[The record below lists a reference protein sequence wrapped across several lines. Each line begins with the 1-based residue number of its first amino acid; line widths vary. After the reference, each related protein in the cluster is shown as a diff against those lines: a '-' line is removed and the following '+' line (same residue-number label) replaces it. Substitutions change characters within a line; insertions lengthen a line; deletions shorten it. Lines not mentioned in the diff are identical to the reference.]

1 MDLKRYKYIK
11 NVKPQYDTGKSSFAP
26 FQPGSTNTSMLQF
39 NTEIGPKSPSINTLS
54 SALNPDNLGTTAVSS
69 LSKAGGPSPVS
80 ALSQVGFGQKL
91 KAGFN
96 AANKAIGQ
104 VMNKIPIM
112 QGINFAQNLGNA
124 FSTKNIVST
133 DELSQNAGSSEG
145 TINGVSYERM
155 NQVDGSEEIEAL
167 KSQNKANTINTT
179 ISGASLGAKVAG
191 PIGGIIGGIGGLI
204 GGIFGGNR
212 RKKKLERRIREARR
226 LNNRITSYNLSS
238 ADTKGLQ
245 QNYYKENEDNSGD
258 IIYANR
264 GKDMNKVWTPTG
276 YRRGTTNSMVGKG
289 ESIVNFNRGTGTLIT
304 KGQRGVDNQP
314 SSVSPNDDNVILG
327 NDIDWSNGIK
337 FSDQAAPYTAALEI
351 LNKHAERTKDYDK
364 KSSLSR
370 KTMDVQQREINKR
383 KQPIL
388 DALGN
393 ISARQQ
399 MQHQIENKQALRG
412 FDDGKDKDVLQ
423 NLWIPQNPLN
433 LSLNSFNS
441 SIESDTAPFMIMPS
455 TTSSRS
461 TVSTTSQPSTT
472 QKSPE
477 RTTTRT
483 DTGSE
488 SPSGFFKWL
497 GKLTNNND
505 DGNDMIPAWQ
515 RIMPSAFG
523 FLQSWN
529 QYNTYD
535 KEPIRYTNTY
545 RSNPYASNALRGLA
559 SLRYDMYPELSAIRN
574 AGRRGA
580 YSVDTAGGL
589 SGGQRVAARIAN
601 NIATQRNLSNVYANA
616 SAQNNKY
623 KSAYYDALMKAGQ
636 ADRTARMAAAQQ
648 DYQNYVAAHGAKYKG
663 RDTAVAN
670 MIDQL
675 NNAYANEFKYRTYM
689 DTADIYRQKLTADQ
703 KAAAANAK
711 NALARNNNPSTTT
724 TTTRSTTTNPY
735 VNPAVMLDF
744 SNPFNLP
751 SFQFTP
757 DYSLTNWLRRGAI

>member
-1 MDLKRYKYIK
+1 MDLKKYKYIK
-11 NVKPQYDTGKSSFAP
+11 NVKPQYDAGKSSFAP

-39 NTEIGPKSPSINTLS
+39 NTEIGPKTPSVNALS
-54 SALNPDNLGTTAVSS
+54 SALNPVSITNI
-69 LSKAGGPSPVS
+69 SKAGGPSPIS

-91 KAGFN
+91 SAGFN
-96 AANKAIGQ
+96 VANNAIGQ
-104 VMNKIPIM
+104 VMNKIPVM

-212 RKKKLERRIREARR
+212 RKKKLERRIREAQR

-327 NDIDWSNGIK
+327 NDVDWSNGIK
-337 FSDQAAPYTAALEI
+337 FADQAAPYTAALEM
-351 LNKHAERTKDYDK
+351 LNKHVERTKDYDK

-370 KTMDVQQREINKR
+370 RTMDVQQREINKR

-412 FDDGKDKDVLQ
+412 FDDGKDNRLTEISVTDRWRPF
-423 NLWIPQNPLN
+423 NWFNPTLGIN
-433 LSLNSFNS
+433 IDRSPINYTPKPLKYTPVTTDYT
-441 SIESDTAPFMIMPS
+441 EVDTPANTP
-455 TTSSRS
+455 
-461 TVSTTSQPSTT
+461 VSTTTTAPSN
-472 QKSPE
+472 QNS
-477 RTTTRT
+477 
-483 DTGSE
+483 S
-488 SPSGFFKWL
+488 
-497 GKLTNNND
+497 NNNSR
-505 DGNDMIPAWQ
+505 DGYDMIPAWQ

-559 SLRYDMYPELSAIRN
+559 SLRYDMYPELNAIRN

-616 SAQNNKY
+616 AAQNNKY
-623 KSAYYDALMKAGQ
+623 KAAYYDALMKAGQ
-636 ADRTARMAAAQQ
+636 ADRAARMAAAQQ

-675 NNAYANEFKYRTYM
+675 NSAYANEFKYRTYM

-703 KAAAANAK
+703 EAAFANAK

-724 TTTRSTTTNPY
+724 TTRSTTTNPY
-735 VNPAVMLDF
+735 VNPAVTLDF

-757 DYSLTNWLRRGAI
+757 DYSLTNWIRRGTI

>member
-1 MDLKRYKYIK
+1 MDLKKYKYIK
-11 NVKPQYDTGKSSFAP
+11 NVKPQYDAGKSSFAP

-39 NTEIGPKSPSINTLS
+39 NTEIGPKTPSLNTLS
-54 SALNPDNLGTTAVSS
+54 SALNPTSITNISNS
-69 LSKAGGPSPVS
+69 GGPSPVS
-80 ALSQVGFGQKL
+80 TLSQVGFGQKL

-96 AANKAIGQ
+96 VANKAIGQ
-104 VMNKIPIM
+104 VMNKIPVM

-145 TINGVSYERM
+145 TVNGVSYERM
-155 NQVDGSEEIEAL
+155 NQVDGSDEMKAL

-179 ISGASLGAKVAG
+179 VSGAALGSKIAG
-191 PIGGIIGGIGGLI
+191 PIGGILGGIGGFI
-204 GGIFGGNR
+204 GGIFGGSH
-212 RKKKLERRIREARR
+212 RKKKLEERIREAQR
-226 LNNRITSYNLSS
+226 LNNRMTSYNLSS

-276 YRRGTTNSMVGKG
+276 YRNGHVNSMVGKG

-327 NDIDWSNGIK
+327 NDIDWSNGMK
-337 FSDQAAPYTAALEI
+337 FADQAAPYTAALEM

-364 KSSLSR
+364 KSSLSKR
-370 KTMDVQQREINKR
+370 TMDVQQREINKR

-412 FDDGKDKDVLQ
+412 FDDGKDNRLTEISVTDRWRPFNWFNPTLGINIDRSPINYTPKPVKYTPVTTDYTDVDTPTNTPVSTITTASTNQ
-423 NLWIPQNPLN
+423 
-433 LSLNSFNS
+433 NS
-441 SIESDTAPFMIMPS
+441 S
-455 TTSSRS
+455 
-461 TVSTTSQPSTT
+461 
-472 QKSPE
+472 
-477 RTTTRT
+477 
-483 DTGSE
+483 
-488 SPSGFFKWL
+488 
-497 GKLTNNND
+497 NNNSRERQD
-505 DGNDMIPAWQ
+505 LIPAWQ

-616 SAQNNKY
+616 AAQNNKY
-623 KSAYYDALMKAGQ
+623 KAAYYDALMKAGQ
-636 ADRTARMAAAQQ
+636 ADRAARMTAAQQ

-703 KAAAANAK
+703 EAALANTK

-724 TTTRSTTTNPY
+724 TTTQSTTTNPY
-735 VNPAVMLDF
+735 VNPAVMLNF
-744 SNPFNLP
+744 NNPFNLP
-751 SFQFTP
+751 NFQFTP
-757 DYSLTNWLRRGAI
+757 DYSLTNWIRRGAI

>member
-1 MDLKRYKYIK
+1 MDLKKYKYIK
-11 NVKPQYDTGKSSFAP
+11 NVKPQYDAGKSSFAP

-39 NTEIGPKSPSINTLS
+39 NTEIGPKAPSLNTLS
-54 SALNPDNLGTTAVSS
+54 SVLNPASITNISNS
-69 LSKAGGPSPVS
+69 GGPSPVS
-80 ALSQVGFGQKL
+80 TLSQVGFGQKL

-96 AANKAIGQ
+96 VANKAIGQ
-104 VMNKIPIM
+104 VMNKIPVM

-145 TINGVSYERM
+145 TVNGVSYERM
-155 NQVDGSEEIEAL
+155 NQVDGSDEIKAL

-179 ISGASLGAKVAG
+179 LSGAALGSKIAG
-191 PIGGIIGGIGGLI
+191 PVGGILGGIGGFI

-212 RKKKLERRIREARR
+212 RKKELEERIREAQR
-226 LNNRITSYNLSS
+226 LNSRITSYNLSG

-276 YRRGTTNSMVGKG
+276 YRNGHVNSMVGKG
-289 ESIVNFNRGTGTLIT
+289 ESIVNFNRGTGTLVT

-314 SSVSPNDDNVILG
+314 SSVSPNDNNVILG

-337 FSDQAAPYTAALEI
+337 FADQAAPYTAALEM

-370 KTMDVQQREINKR
+370 KTIDVQQREINKR

-388 DALGN
+388 DVLGN

-412 FDDGKDKDVLQ
+412 FDDGKDNRLDEISVTDRWRPFNWFDPTLGINIDRSPINYTPKPLKYTPVTTDYTDVDTST
-423 NLWIPQNPLN
+423 NIPVSTITTTPSNQ
-433 LSLNSFNS
+433 NS
-441 SIESDTAPFMIMPS
+441 S
-455 TTSSRS
+455 
-461 TVSTTSQPSTT
+461 
-472 QKSPE
+472 
-477 RTTTRT
+477 
-483 DTGSE
+483 
-488 SPSGFFKWL
+488 
-497 GKLTNNND
+497 NNNS
-505 DGNDMIPAWQ
+505 GNRQDLIPAWQ
-515 RIMPSAFG
+515 RIIPSAFG

-535 KEPIRYTNTY
+535 KEPIRYTNMY

-616 SAQNNKY
+616 AAQNNKY
-623 KSAYYDALMKAGQ
+623 KAAYYDALMKAGQ
-636 ADRTARMAAAQQ
+636 ADRTARMTAAQQ

-703 KAAAANAK
+703 EAALANTK
-711 NALARNNNPSTTT
+711 NALARNNNPNTTT
-724 TTTRSTTTNPY
+724 TTTQSTTTNPY
-735 VNPAVMLDF
+735 VNPAVMVDF

-757 DYSLTNWLRRGAI
+757 DYSLTNWIRRGAI

>member
-1 MDLKRYKYIK
+1 MDLRKYKYIR
-11 NVKPQYDTGKSSFAP
+11 NVKPQYDAGKSSFAP

-39 NTEIGPKSPSINTLS
+39 NTEIGPKAPSLNALS
-54 SALNPDNLGTTAVSS
+54 SALNPASITNI
-69 LSKAGGPSPVS
+69 SKSGGPSPIS
-80 ALSQVGFGQKL
+80 ALSQAGFGQKL

-96 AANKAIGQ
+96 VANNAIGQ
-104 VMNKIPIM
+104 VMNKIPVM

-133 DELSQNAGSSEG
+133 DELSQDAGSSEG
-145 TINGVSYERM
+145 TINGISYERM
-155 NQVDGSEEIEAL
+155 NQVDGSDELEAL
-167 KSQNKANTINTT
+167 KSQNKANTISTAM
-179 ISGASLGAKVAG
+179 SGASLGSKIAG
-191 PIGGIIGGIGGLI
+191 PIGGIIGGIGGFI

-212 RKKKLERRIREARR
+212 RKKELERRIREAQR
-226 LNNRITSYNLSS
+226 LNNRMTSYNLSS

-264 GKDMNKVWTPTG
+264 GKDMNKVWTPAG
-276 YRRGTTNSMVGKG
+276 YRRGATNSMVGKG
-289 ESIVNFNRGTGTLIT
+289 ESIVNFNRGTGTLVT

-327 NDIDWSNGIK
+327 NDIDWSNGMK
-337 FSDQAAPYTAALEI
+337 FADQAAPYTAALEM
-351 LNKHAERTKDYDK
+351 LNKYADRTKDYDK

-370 KTMDVQQREINKR
+370 RTMDVQQREINKR

-412 FDDGKDKDVLQ
+412 FDDGKDNRLTEISVTDRWRPFNWFDPTLGINIDRSPINYTPKPVKYTPVTTDYTDV
-423 NLWIPQNPLN
+423 
-433 LSLNSFNS
+433 
-441 SIESDTAPFMIMPS
+441 DTPTNTP
-455 TTSSRS
+455 
-461 TVSTTSQPSTT
+461 VSTT
-472 QKSPE
+472 
-477 RTTTRT
+477 TTT
-483 DTGSE
+483 
-488 SPSGFFKWL
+488 PSNQNSS
-497 GKLTNNND
+497 NNNS
-505 DGNDMIPAWQ
+505 GNRQDLIPAWQ

-580 YSVDTAGGL
+580 YSVDMAGGL

-601 NIATQRNLSNVYANA
+601 NIATQRNLSDVYANA
-616 SAQNNKY
+616 AAQNNKY
-623 KSAYYDALMKAGQ
+623 KAAYYDALMKAGE
-636 ADRTARMAAAQQ
+636 ADRAARMTAAQQ

-675 NNAYANEFKYRTYM
+675 NNAYANEFKYRTYL

-703 KAAAANAK
+703 QAAAANAK

-724 TTTRSTTTNPY
+724 TTTQSTTINPY

-744 SNPFNLP
+744 SDPFKLP
-751 SFQFTP
+751 RFQFTP
-757 DYSLTNWLRRGAI
+757 DYSLTNWIRRGAI

>member
-1 MDLKRYKYIK
+1 MDLKKYKYIK
-11 NVKPQYDTGKSSFAP
+11 NVKPQYDAGKSSFAP
-26 FQPGSTNTSMLQF
+26 FQPGSTNTSILQF
-39 NTEIGPKSPSINTLS
+39 NTEIGPKAPSLNTLS
-54 SALNPDNLGTTAVSS
+54 SALNPTSITNISNS
-69 LSKAGGPSPVS
+69 GGPSPVS
-80 ALSQVGFGQKL
+80 TLSQVGFGQKL

-96 AANKAIGQ
+96 VANKAIGQ
-104 VMNKIPIM
+104 VMNKIPVM

-145 TINGVSYERM
+145 TVNGVSYERM
-155 NQVDGSEEIEAL
+155 NQVDGSDEMKAL
-167 KSQNKANTINTT
+167 KSQNKANTINTAV
-179 ISGASLGAKVAG
+179 SGAALGSKIAG
-191 PIGGIIGGIGGLI
+191 PIGGILGGIGGFI

-212 RKKKLERRIREARR
+212 RKKELEERIREARR
-226 LNNRITSYNLSS
+226 LNNRITSYNLSG

-276 YRRGTTNSMVGKG
+276 YRNGHVNSMVGKG
-289 ESIVNFNRGTGTLIT
+289 ESIVNFNRGTGTLVT

-314 SSVSPNDDNVILG
+314 SSVSPNDNNVILG
-327 NDIDWSNGIK
+327 NDIDWSNGMK
-337 FSDQAAPYTAALEI
+337 FADQAAPYTAALEM

-364 KSSLSR
+364 KSSLSKR
-370 KTMDVQQREINKR
+370 TMDVQQREINKR

-399 MQHQIENKQALRG
+399 IQHQIENKQALRG
-412 FDDGKDKDVLQ
+412 FDDGKDNRLSEISVTDRWRPFNWFNPTLGINIDRSPINYTPKPVKYTPVTTDYTDVDTST
-423 NLWIPQNPLN
+423 NTPVSTIA
-433 LSLNSFNS
+433 
-441 SIESDTAPFMIMPS
+441 TAPS
-455 TTSSRS
+455 NQNNS
-461 TVSTTSQPSTT
+461 
-472 QKSPE
+472 
-477 RTTTRT
+477 
-483 DTGSE
+483 
-488 SPSGFFKWL
+488 
-497 GKLTNNND
+497 NNNSGD
-505 DGNDMIPAWQ
+505 RQDLIPALQ

-616 SAQNNKY
+616 TAQNNKY
-623 KSAYYDALMKAGQ
+623 KAAYYDALMKAGE
-636 ADRTARMAAAQQ
+636 ADRAARMTAAQQ

-703 KAAAANAK
+703 EAALANTK

-724 TTTRSTTTNPY
+724 TTTQSTTTNPY
-735 VNPAVMLDF
+735 VNPAVMLNF
-744 SNPFNLP
+744 NNPFNLP
-751 SFQFTP
+751 NFQFTP
-757 DYSLTNWLRRGAI
+757 DYSLTNWIRRGAI

>member
-1 MDLKRYKYIK
+1 MDLKKYKYIK
-11 NVKPQYDTGKSSFAP
+11 NVKPQYDAGKSSFAP

-39 NTEIGPKSPSINTLS
+39 NTEIGPKTPSLNTLS
-54 SALNPDNLGTTAVSS
+54 SALNPASITNISNS
-69 LSKAGGPSPVS
+69 GGPSSVS
-80 ALSQVGFGQKL
+80 TLSQVGFGQKL

-96 AANKAIGQ
+96 VANKAIGQ
-104 VMNKIPIM
+104 VMNKIPVM

-145 TINGVSYERM
+145 TVNGVSYERM
-155 NQVDGSEEIEAL
+155 NQVDGSDEMKAL
-167 KSQNKANTINTT
+167 KSQNKANTINTAV
-179 ISGASLGAKVAG
+179 SGAALGSKIAG
-191 PIGGIIGGIGGLI
+191 PIGGILGGIGGFI

-212 RKKKLERRIREARR
+212 RKKELEERIREARR
-226 LNNRITSYNLSS
+226 LNNRITSYNLSG

-276 YRRGTTNSMVGKG
+276 YRNGHVNSMVGKG
-289 ESIVNFNRGTGTLIT
+289 ESIVNFNRGTGTLVT

-314 SSVSPNDDNVILG
+314 SSVSQNDDNVILG
-327 NDIDWSNGIK
+327 NDIDWSNGMK
-337 FSDQAAPYTAALEI
+337 FADQAAPYTAALEM

-370 KTMDVQQREINKR
+370 RTVDIQQREINKR

-399 MQHQIENKQALRG
+399 IQHQIENKQALRG
-412 FDDGKDKDVLQ
+412 FADGKDNRLSEISVTDRWRPFNWFNPTLGINIDRSPINYTPKPVKYTPVTTDYTDVDTSTNTPVPTITTASSNQ
-423 NLWIPQNPLN
+423 N
-433 LSLNSFNS
+433 NS
-441 SIESDTAPFMIMPS
+441 
-455 TTSSRS
+455 
-461 TVSTTSQPSTT
+461 
-472 QKSPE
+472 
-477 RTTTRT
+477 
-483 DTGSE
+483 
-488 SPSGFFKWL
+488 
-497 GKLTNNND
+497 NNNSKD
-505 DGNDMIPAWQ
+505 RQDLIPAWQ

-616 SAQNNKY
+616 AAQNNKY
-623 KSAYYDALMKAGQ
+623 KAAYYDALMKAGE
-636 ADRTARMAAAQQ
+636 ADRAARMTAAQQ

-689 DTADIYRQKLTADQ
+689 DTADIYRQKLTSDQ
-703 KAAAANAK
+703 QAALANTK

-724 TTTRSTTTNPY
+724 TTTQSTTINPY
-735 VNPAVMLDF
+735 VNPAVMLNF

-751 SFQFTP
+751 NFQFTP
-757 DYSLTNWLRRGAI
+757 DYSLTNWIRRGAI

>member
-1 MDLKRYKYIK
+1 MDLKKYKYIK
-11 NVKPQYDTGKSSFAP
+11 NVKPQYDAGKSSFAP

-39 NTEIGPKSPSINTLS
+39 NTEIGPKAPSLNTLS
-54 SALNPDNLGTTAVSS
+54 SALNPASITNISNS
-69 LSKAGGPSPVS
+69 GGPSPVS
-80 ALSQVGFGQKL
+80 TLSQVGFGQKL

-96 AANKAIGQ
+96 VANKAVGQ
-104 VMNKIPIM
+104 VMNKIPVM

-145 TINGVSYERM
+145 TVNGVSYERM
-155 NQVDGSEEIEAL
+155 NQVDGSDEMKAL
-167 KSQNKANTINTT
+167 KSQNKANTINTAV
-179 ISGASLGAKVAG
+179 SGAALGSKIAG
-191 PIGGIIGGIGGLI
+191 PIGGILGGIGGFI

-212 RKKKLERRIREARR
+212 RKKELEERIREARR
-226 LNNRITSYNLSS
+226 LNNRITSYNLSG

-276 YRRGTTNSMVGKG
+276 YRNGHVNSMVGKG
-289 ESIVNFNRGTGTLIT
+289 ESIVNFNRGTGTLVT

-314 SSVSPNDDNVILG
+314 SSVSPNDNNVILG
-327 NDIDWSNGIK
+327 NDIDWSNGMK
-337 FSDQAAPYTAALEI
+337 FADQAAPYTAALEM

-370 KTMDVQQREINKR
+370 RTMDVQQREINKR

-412 FDDGKDKDVLQ
+412 FDDGKDNRLTEISVTDRWRPFNWFNPTLGINIDRSPINYTPKPLKYTPVTTDYTDVDTSTNTPVSTIATAPSNQ
-423 NLWIPQNPLN
+423 
-433 LSLNSFNS
+433 NS
-441 SIESDTAPFMIMPS
+441 S
-455 TTSSRS
+455 
-461 TVSTTSQPSTT
+461 
-472 QKSPE
+472 
-477 RTTTRT
+477 
-483 DTGSE
+483 
-488 SPSGFFKWL
+488 
-497 GKLTNNND
+497 NNNSGD
-505 DGNDMIPAWQ
+505 RQDLIPAWQ

-616 SAQNNKY
+616 TAQNNKY
-623 KSAYYDALMKAGQ
+623 KAAYYDALMKAGE
-636 ADRTARMAAAQQ
+636 ADRAARMTAAQQ

-703 KAAAANAK
+703 EAALANTK

-724 TTTRSTTTNPY
+724 TTTQSTTTNPY
-735 VNPAVMLDF
+735 VNPAVMLNF
-744 SNPFNLP
+744 NNPFNLP
-751 SFQFTP
+751 NFQFTP
-757 DYSLTNWLRRGAI
+757 DYSLTNWIRRGAI

>member
-1 MDLKRYKYIK
+1 MDLKKYKYIK
-11 NVKPQYDTGKSSFAP
+11 NVKPQYDAGKSSFAP

-39 NTEIGPKSPSINTLS
+39 NTEIGPKAPSLNTLS
-54 SALNPDNLGTTAVSS
+54 SALNPASITNISNS
-69 LSKAGGPSPVS
+69 GGPSPVS
-80 ALSQVGFGQKL
+80 TLSQAGFGQKL

-96 AANKAIGQ
+96 TANKAIGQ
-104 VMNKIPIM
+104 VMNKIPVM

-145 TINGVSYERM
+145 TVNGISYERM
-155 NQVDGSEEIEAL
+155 NQVDGSDEIKAL
-167 KSQNKANTINTT
+167 KSQNKANTINTAV
-179 ISGASLGAKVAG
+179 SGAALGSKIAG
-191 PIGGIIGGIGGLI
+191 PIGGILGGLGGFI

-212 RKKKLERRIREARR
+212 RKKELEERIREARR
-226 LNNRITSYNLSS
+226 LNNRITSYNLSG

-276 YRRGTTNSMVGKG
+276 YRNGHVNSMVGKG
-289 ESIVNFNRGTGTLIT
+289 ESIVNFNRGTGALVT
-304 KGQRGVDNQP
+304 KGQRGIDNQP

-327 NDIDWSNGIK
+327 NDIDWSNGMK
-337 FSDQAAPYTAALEI
+337 FADQAAPYTAALEM
-351 LNKHAERTKDYDK
+351 LNKHAERTKDCDK

-370 KTMDVQQREINKR
+370 RTMDVQQREINKR

-412 FDDGKDKDVLQ
+412 FDDGKDNRLAEISVTDRWRPFNWFDPTLAINIDRSPINYTPKPVKYTPVTTDYTDVDTPT
-423 NLWIPQNPLN
+423 NTPVSTIA
-433 LSLNSFNS
+433 
-441 SIESDTAPFMIMPS
+441 TAPS
-455 TTSSRS
+455 N
-461 TVSTTSQPSTT
+461 QN
-472 QKSPE
+472 
-477 RTTTRT
+477 
-483 DTGSE
+483 GS
-488 SPSGFFKWL
+488 
-497 GKLTNNND
+497 NNNSGD
-505 DGNDMIPAWQ
+505 RQDLIPAWQ

-616 SAQNNKY
+616 AAQNNKY
-623 KSAYYDALMKAGQ
+623 KAAYYDALMKAGQ
-636 ADRTARMAAAQQ
+636 ADRAARMTAAQQ

-689 DTADIYRQKLTADQ
+689 DTADIYRQKLTSDQ
-703 KAAAANAK
+703 QAALANTK

-724 TTTRSTTTNPY
+724 TTTQSTTINPY
-735 VNPAVMLDF
+735 VNPAVMLNF

-751 SFQFTP
+751 NFQFTP
-757 DYSLTNWLRRGAI
+757 DYSLTNWIRRGAI

>member
-1 MDLKRYKYIK
+1 MDLRKYKYIR
-11 NVKPQYDTGKSSFAP
+11 NVKPQYDAGKSSFAP

-39 NTEIGPKSPSINTLS
+39 NTEIGPKAPSLNTLS
-54 SALNPDNLGTTAVSS
+54 SALNPASITNISNS
-69 LSKAGGPSPVS
+69 GGPSPIS
-80 ALSQVGFGQKL
+80 ALSQAGFGQKL

-96 AANKAIGQ
+96 VANNAIGQ
-104 VMNKIPIM
+104 VMNKIPVM

-133 DELSQNAGSSEG
+133 DELSQDAGSSEG
-145 TINGVSYERM
+145 TINGISYERM
-155 NQVDGSEEIEAL
+155 NQVDGSDELEAL
-167 KSQNKANTINTT
+167 KSQNKANTIGTAM
-179 ISGASLGAKVAG
+179 SGASLGSKIAG
-191 PIGGIIGGIGGLI
+191 PIGGIIGGIGGFI

-212 RKKKLERRIREARR
+212 RKKELERRIREAQR
-226 LNNRITSYNLSS
+226 LNNRMTSYNLSS

-264 GKDMNKVWTPTG
+264 GKDMNKVWTPAG
-276 YRRGTTNSMVGKG
+276 YRRGAINSMVGKG
-289 ESIVNFNRGTGTLIT
+289 ESIVNFNRGTGTLVT

-327 NDIDWSNGIK
+327 NDIDWSNGMK
-337 FSDQAAPYTAALEI
+337 FADQAAPYTAALEM
-351 LNKHAERTKDYDK
+351 LNKYADRTKDYDK

-370 KTMDVQQREINKR
+370 RTMDVQQREINKR

-412 FDDGKDKDVLQ
+412 FDDGKDNRLTEISVTDRWRPFNWFDPTLGINIDRSPINYTPKPLKYTPITTDYTDVDTPTNTPVSTITTAPSNQ
-423 NLWIPQNPLN
+423 
-433 LSLNSFNS
+433 NS
-441 SIESDTAPFMIMPS
+441 S
-455 TTSSRS
+455 
-461 TVSTTSQPSTT
+461 
-472 QKSPE
+472 
-477 RTTTRT
+477 
-483 DTGSE
+483 
-488 SPSGFFKWL
+488 
-497 GKLTNNND
+497 NNNSGTRQD
-505 DGNDMIPAWQ
+505 LIPAWQ

-559 SLRYDMYPELSAIRN
+559 SLRYDMYPELNAIRN

-580 YSVDTAGGL
+580 YSVDMAGGL

-623 KSAYYDALMKAGQ
+623 KAAYYDALMKAGE
-636 ADRTARMAAAQQ
+636 ADRAARMTAAQQ

-675 NNAYANEFKYRTYM
+675 NNAYANEFKYRTYL

-703 KAAAANAK
+703 QAAAANAK
-711 NALARNNNPSTTT
+711 NALAKNNNPSTTT
-724 TTTRSTTTNPY
+724 TTTQSTTINPY

-751 SFQFTP
+751 KWQFTP
-757 DYSLTNWLRRGAI
+757 DYSLTNWIRRGAI

>member
-1 MDLKRYKYIK
+1 MDLKKYKYIK
-11 NVKPQYDTGKSSFAP
+11 NVKPQYDAGKSSFAP
-26 FQPGSTNTSMLQF
+26 FQPGSTNASMLQF
-39 NTEIGPKSPSINTLS
+39 NTEIGPKAPSVNTLS
-54 SALNPDNLGTTAVSS
+54 SALNPASITNI
-69 LSKAGGPSPVS
+69 SKTGGPSPVS

-96 AANKAIGQ
+96 VANKAIGQ
-104 VMNKIPIM
+104 VMNKIPVM

-145 TINGVSYERM
+145 TINGVGYERM
-155 NQVDGSEEIEAL
+155 NQVDGSKEIEAL
-167 KSQNKANTINTT
+167 KSQNKANIINTT
-179 ISGASLGAKVAG
+179 LSGAALGSKIAG
-191 PIGGIIGGIGGLI
+191 PVGSIIGSIGGLV
-204 GGIFGGNR
+204 GGIFGGNH
-212 RKKKLERRIREARR
+212 RKKELEERIREAQR
-226 LNNRITSYNLSS
+226 LNNRMTTYNLSG

-258 IIYANR
+258 ILYANR

-276 YRRGTTNSMVGKG
+276 YRRGATNSMVGKG

-304 KGQRGVDNQP
+304 KGQHGVDNQP

-327 NDIDWSNGIK
+327 NDVDWSNGIK
-337 FSDQAAPYTAALEI
+337 FADQAAPYTAALEM
-351 LNKHAERTKDYDK
+351 LNKHAERTKNYDK

-370 KTMDVQQREINKR
+370 RTMDVQQREINKR

-412 FDDGKDKDVLQ
+412 FDDGKDNRLAEISVTDRWRPF
-423 NLWIPQNPLN
+423 NWFNPTLGIN
-433 LSLNSFNS
+433 IDRSPITYTPKPLKYTPVTTDYT
-441 SIESDTAPFMIMPS
+441 EVDTPVNTP
-455 TTSSRS
+455 
-461 TVSTTSQPSTT
+461 VS
-472 QKSPE
+472 K
-477 RTTTRT
+477 TTTT
-483 DTGSE
+483 PSNQNGS
-488 SPSGFFKWL
+488 
-497 GKLTNNND
+497 NNNSKD
-505 DGNDMIPAWQ
+505 RQDLIPAWQ
-515 RIMPSAFG
+515 RIIPSAFG

-559 SLRYDMYPELSAIRN
+559 SLRYDMYPELNAIRN
-574 AGRRGA
+574 AGRKGA

-616 SAQNNKY
+616 AAQNNKY
-623 KSAYYDALMKAGQ
+623 KAAYYDALMKAGQ
-636 ADRTARMAAAQQ
+636 ADRAARMAAAQQ

-675 NNAYANEFKYRTYM
+675 NSAYANEFKYRTYM

-703 KAAAANAK
+703 EAAFANAK

-724 TTTRSTTTNPY
+724 TATRSTTTNPY
-735 VNPAVMLDF
+735 VNPAVTLDF

-757 DYSLTNWLRRGAI
+757 DYSLTNWIRRGAI

>member
-1 MDLKRYKYIK
+1 MDLKKYKYIK

-39 NTEIGPKSPSINTLS
+39 NTEIGPKAPSLNTLS
-54 SALNPDNLGTTAVSS
+54 SALNPASITNISNS
-69 LSKAGGPSPVS
+69 GGPSPVS
-80 ALSQVGFGQKL
+80 TLSQVGFGQKL

-96 AANKAIGQ
+96 VANKAVGQ
-104 VMNKIPIM
+104 VMNKIPVM

-145 TINGVSYERM
+145 TINGISYERM
-155 NQVDGSEEIEAL
+155 NQVDGSAEIKAL
-167 KSQNKANTINTT
+167 KSQNKANMINTAV
-179 ISGASLGAKVAG
+179 SGAALGSKIAG
-191 PIGGIIGGIGGLI
+191 PIGGILGGIGGLV

-212 RKKKLERRIREARR
+212 RKKELEERIREAQR

-258 IIYANR
+258 ILYANK

-276 YRRGTTNSMVGKG
+276 YRNGHVNSMVGKG
-289 ESIVNFNRGTGTLIT
+289 ESIVNFNRGTGTLVT

-314 SSVSPNDDNVILG
+314 SSVSPNDNNVILG
-327 NDIDWSNGIK
+327 NDIDWSNGMK
-337 FSDQAAPYTAALEI
+337 FADQAAPYTAALEM

-370 KTMDVQQREINKR
+370 RTMDVQQREINKR

-412 FDDGKDKDVLQ
+412 FDDGKDNRLTEISVTDRWRPFNWFDPTLEINIDRSPINYTPK
-423 NLWIPQNPLN
+423 PLKYTPVPTDDIEVDTPKN
-433 LSLNSFNS
+433 TPVSTIATAPSNQNS
-441 SIESDTAPFMIMPS
+441 S
-455 TTSSRS
+455 
-461 TVSTTSQPSTT
+461 
-472 QKSPE
+472 
-477 RTTTRT
+477 
-483 DTGSE
+483 
-488 SPSGFFKWL
+488 
-497 GKLTNNND
+497 NNNSGGRQD
-505 DGNDMIPAWQ
+505 LIPAWQ

-580 YSVDTAGGL
+580 YSVDTTGGL

-616 SAQNNKY
+616 TAQNNKY
-623 KSAYYDALMKAGQ
+623 KAAYYDALMKAGE
-636 ADRTARMAAAQQ
+636 ADRAARMTAAQQ

-703 KAAAANAK
+703 EAALANTK

-724 TTTRSTTTNPY
+724 TTQSTTTNPY

-757 DYSLTNWLRRGAI
+757 DYSLTNWIRRGAI

>member
-1 MDLKRYKYIK
+1 MDLRKYKYIR
-11 NVKPQYDTGKSSFAP
+11 NVKPQYDAGKSSFAP
-26 FQPGSTNTSMLQF
+26 FQPGSTNTPMLQF
-39 NTEIGPKSPSINTLS
+39 NTEIGPKAPSLNALS
-54 SALNPDNLGTTAVSS
+54 SALNPASITNI
-69 LSKAGGPSPVS
+69 SKSGGPSPIS
-80 ALSQVGFGQKL
+80 ALSQAGFGQKL

-96 AANKAIGQ
+96 VANNAIGQ
-104 VMNKIPIM
+104 VMNKIPVM

-133 DELSQNAGSSEG
+133 DELSQDAGSSEG
-145 TINGVSYERM
+145 TINGISYERM
-155 NQVDGSEEIEAL
+155 NQVDGSDELEAL
-167 KSQNKANTINTT
+167 KSQNKANTISTAM
-179 ISGASLGAKVAG
+179 SGASLGSKIAG
-191 PIGGIIGGIGGLI
+191 PIGGIIGGIGGFI

-212 RKKKLERRIREARR
+212 RKKELERRIREAQR
-226 LNNRITSYNLSS
+226 LNNRMTSYNLSS

-264 GKDMNKVWTPTG
+264 GKDMNKVWTPAG
-276 YRRGTTNSMVGKG
+276 YRRGATNSMVGKG
-289 ESIVNFNRGTGTLIT
+289 ESIVNFNRGTGTLVT

-327 NDIDWSNGIK
+327 NDIDWSNGMK
-337 FSDQAAPYTAALEI
+337 FADQAAPYTAALEM
-351 LNKHAERTKDYDK
+351 LNKYADRTKDYDK

-370 KTMDVQQREINKR
+370 RTMDVQQREINKR

-412 FDDGKDKDVLQ
+412 FDDGKDNRLTEISVTDRWRPFNWFDPTLGINIDRSPINYTPKPVKYTPVTTDYTDV
-423 NLWIPQNPLN
+423 
-433 LSLNSFNS
+433 
-441 SIESDTAPFMIMPS
+441 DTPTNTP
-455 TTSSRS
+455 
-461 TVSTTSQPSTT
+461 VSTT
-472 QKSPE
+472 
-477 RTTTRT
+477 TTT
-483 DTGSE
+483 
-488 SPSGFFKWL
+488 PSNQNSS
-497 GKLTNNND
+497 NNNS
-505 DGNDMIPAWQ
+505 GNRQDLIPAWQ

-580 YSVDTAGGL
+580 YSVDMAGGL

-601 NIATQRNLSNVYANA
+601 NIATQRNLSDVYANA
-616 SAQNNKY
+616 AAQNNKY
-623 KSAYYDALMKAGQ
+623 KAAYYDALMKAGE
-636 ADRTARMAAAQQ
+636 ADRAARMTAAQQ

-675 NNAYANEFKYRTYM
+675 NNAYANEFKYRTYL

-703 KAAAANAK
+703 QAAAANAK

-724 TTTRSTTTNPY
+724 TTTQSTTINPY

-744 SNPFNLP
+744 SDPFKLP
-751 SFQFTP
+751 RFQFTP
-757 DYSLTNWLRRGAI
+757 DYSLTNWIRRGAI

>member
-1 MDLKRYKYIK
+1 MDLKKYKYIK
-11 NVKPQYDTGKSSFAP
+11 NVKPQYDAGKSSFAP
-26 FQPGSTNTSMLQF
+26 FQPGSTNTSILQF
-39 NTEIGPKSPSINTLS
+39 NTEIGPKAPSLNTLS
-54 SALNPDNLGTTAVSS
+54 SALNPTSITNISNS
-69 LSKAGGPSPVS
+69 GGPSPVS
-80 ALSQVGFGQKL
+80 TLSQVGFGQKL

-96 AANKAIGQ
+96 VANKAIGQ
-104 VMNKIPIM
+104 VMNKIPVM

-145 TINGVSYERM
+145 TVNGVSYERM
-155 NQVDGSEEIEAL
+155 NQVDGSDEMKAL
-167 KSQNKANTINTT
+167 KSQNKANTINTAV
-179 ISGASLGAKVAG
+179 SGAALGSKIAG
-191 PIGGIIGGIGGLI
+191 PIGGILGGIGGFI

-212 RKKKLERRIREARR
+212 RKKELEERIREARR
-226 LNNRITSYNLSS
+226 LNNRITSYNLSG

-276 YRRGTTNSMVGKG
+276 YRNGHVNSMVGKG
-289 ESIVNFNRGTGTLIT
+289 ESIVNFNRGTGTLVT

-314 SSVSPNDDNVILG
+314 SSVSPNDNNVILG
-327 NDIDWSNGIK
+327 NDIDWSNGMK
-337 FSDQAAPYTAALEI
+337 FADQAAPYTAALEM

-399 MQHQIENKQALRG
+399 IQHQIENKQALRG
-412 FDDGKDKDVLQ
+412 FDDGKDNRLSEISVTDRWRPFNWFNPTLGINIDRSPINYTPKPVKYTPVTTDYTDVDTST
-423 NLWIPQNPLN
+423 NTPVSTIA
-433 LSLNSFNS
+433 
-441 SIESDTAPFMIMPS
+441 TAPS
-455 TTSSRS
+455 NQNNS
-461 TVSTTSQPSTT
+461 
-472 QKSPE
+472 
-477 RTTTRT
+477 
-483 DTGSE
+483 
-488 SPSGFFKWL
+488 
-497 GKLTNNND
+497 NNNSGD
-505 DGNDMIPAWQ
+505 RQDLIPALQ

-616 SAQNNKY
+616 TAQNNKY
-623 KSAYYDALMKAGQ
+623 KAAYYDALMKAGE
-636 ADRTARMAAAQQ
+636 ADRAARMTAAQQ

-703 KAAAANAK
+703 EAALANTK

-724 TTTRSTTTNPY
+724 TTTQSTTTNPY
-735 VNPAVMLDF
+735 VNPAVMLNF
-744 SNPFNLP
+744 NNPFNLP
-751 SFQFTP
+751 NFQFTP
-757 DYSLTNWLRRGAI
+757 DYSLTNWIRRGAI

>member
-1 MDLKRYKYIK
+1 MDLKKYKYIK
-11 NVKPQYDTGKSSFAP
+11 NVKPQYDAGKSSFAP

-39 NTEIGPKSPSINTLS
+39 NTEIGPKAPSLNTLS
-54 SALNPDNLGTTAVSS
+54 SALNPASITNISNS
-69 LSKAGGPSPVS
+69 GGPSPVS
-80 ALSQVGFGQKL
+80 TLSQVGFGQKL

-96 AANKAIGQ
+96 VANKAIGQ
-104 VMNKIPIM
+104 VMNKIPVM
-112 QGINFAQNLGNA
+112 QGINFDQNLGNA

-145 TINGVSYERM
+145 TVNGVSYERM
-155 NQVDGSEEIEAL
+155 NQVDGSDEMKAL
-167 KSQNKANTINTT
+167 KSQNKANTINTAV
-179 ISGASLGAKVAG
+179 SGAALGSKIAG
-191 PIGGIIGGIGGLI
+191 PIGGILGGIGGFI

-212 RKKKLERRIREARR
+212 RKKELEERIREARR
-226 LNNRITSYNLSS
+226 LNNRITSYNLSG

-276 YRRGTTNSMVGKG
+276 YRNGHVNSMVGKG
-289 ESIVNFNRGTGTLIT
+289 ESIVNFNRGTGTLVT

-314 SSVSPNDDNVILG
+314 SSVSPNDNNVILG
-327 NDIDWSNGIK
+327 NDIDWSNGMK
-337 FSDQAAPYTAALEI
+337 FADQAAPYTAALEM

-412 FDDGKDKDVLQ
+412 FDDGKDNRLTEISVTDRWRPFNWFNPTLGINIDRSPINYTPKPLKYTPVTTDYTDVDTPT
-423 NLWIPQNPLN
+423 NIP
-433 LSLNSFNS
+433 
-441 SIESDTAPFMIMPS
+441 
-455 TTSSRS
+455 
-461 TVSTTSQPSTT
+461 VSTTTTAPSN
-472 QKSPE
+472 QNNS
-477 RTTTRT
+477 
-483 DTGSE
+483 
-488 SPSGFFKWL
+488 
-497 GKLTNNND
+497 NNNSKD
-505 DGNDMIPAWQ
+505 RQDLIPAWQ

-616 SAQNNKY
+616 AAQNNKY
-623 KSAYYDALMKAGQ
+623 KAAYYDALMKAGQ
-636 ADRTARMAAAQQ
+636 ADRTARMTTAQQ

-675 NNAYANEFKYRTYM
+675 NNAYANEFKYRTYL

-703 KAAAANAK
+703 QAAAANAK

-724 TTTRSTTTNPY
+724 TTTQSTTTNPY

-744 SNPFNLP
+744 SNPFSLP

-757 DYSLTNWLRRGAI
+757 DYSLTNWIRRGAI

>member
-104 VMNKIPIM
+104 VMNKVPVM
-112 QGINFAQNLGNA
+112 GAINFGKSLGNA
-124 FSTKNIVST
+124 FSTKNIISS
-133 DELSQNAGSSEG
+133 DELSEQAGTSEG
-145 TINGVSYERM
+145 SVNGISYEKA
-155 NQVDGSEEIEAL
+155 NAVDGSDEMKAL
-167 KSQNKANTINTT
+167 KSQNKSNTIGAAT
-179 ISGASLGAKVAG
+179 SGASLGMSIGG
-191 PIGGIIGGIGGLI
+191 PIGGFLGGVAGLVGGL
-204 GGIFGGNR
+204 FGGNKR
-212 RKKKLERRIREARR
+212 ERELRRRIREAKRANER
-226 LNNRITSYNLSS
+226 STSYNRSS
-238 ADTKGLQ
+238 AQSQGVERD
-245 QNYYKENEDNSGD
+245 YYAENEDNTGD

-276 YRRGTTNSMVGKG
+276 YRRGTINSMVGKG

-337 FSDQAAPYTAALEI
+337 FSDQAAPYTAALEM

-364 KSSLSR
+364 KSSLSKR
-370 KTMDVQQREINKR
+370 TMDVQQREINKR

-455 TTSSRS
+455 TASSRS

-472 QKSPE
+472 YKSPE
-477 RTTTRT
+477 RTTTGT
-483 DTGSE
+483 DTDSE

-497 GKLTNNND
+497 GKLANNND

-515 RIMPSAFG
+515 RMIPSAFG
-523 FLQSWN
+523 MLQSWN
-529 QYNTYD
+529 QFNTYD
-535 KEPIRYTNTY
+535 KQPIRYTNTY
-545 RSNPYASNALRGLA
+545 RSNPYARQALRGMA
-559 SLRYDMYPELSAIRN
+559 SLRYNMYPELQAIRD
-574 AGRRGA
+574 AERRGA
-580 YSVDTAGGL
+580 YALSNQGGLTAG
-589 SGGQRVAARIAN
+589 QRAAARVAN
-601 NIATQRNLSNVYANA
+601 TIATQRNLSNIYANA

-648 DYQNYVAAHGAKYKG
+648 DYQNYVDAHGAKYKG

-703 KAAAANAK
+703 EAAFANAK

-724 TTTRSTTTNPY
+724 TTRSTTTNPY
-735 VNPAVMLDF
+735 VNPTVTLDF

>member
-1 MDLKRYKYIK
+1 MDLRKYKYIR
-11 NVKPQYDTGKSSFAP
+11 NVKPQYDAGKSSFAP

-39 NTEIGPKSPSINTLS
+39 NTEIGPKAPSLNTLS
-54 SALNPDNLGTTAVSS
+54 SALNPASITNI
-69 LSKAGGPSPVS
+69 SKSGGPSPIS
-80 ALSQVGFGQKL
+80 ALSQAGFGQKL

-96 AANKAIGQ
+96 VANNAIGQ
-104 VMNKIPIM
+104 VMNKIPVM

-145 TINGVSYERM
+145 TINGISYERM
-155 NQVDGSEEIEAL
+155 NRVDGSDELEAL
-167 KSQNKANTINTT
+167 KSQNKANVISTT
-179 ISGASLGAKVAG
+179 MSGASLGSKIAG
-191 PIGGIIGGIGGLI
+191 PVGGIIGGIGGFI

-212 RKKKLERRIREARR
+212 RKKELERRIREAQR
-226 LNNRITSYNLSS
+226 LNNRMTSYNLSS

-276 YRRGTTNSMVGKG
+276 YRRGATNSMVGKG
-289 ESIVNFNRGTGTLIT
+289 ESIVNFNRGTGTLVT

-327 NDIDWSNGIK
+327 NDIDWSNGMK
-337 FSDQAAPYTAALEI
+337 FADQAAPYTAALEM
-351 LNKHAERTKDYDK
+351 LNKYADRTKDYDK

-370 KTMDVQQREINKR
+370 RTMDVQQREINKR

-412 FDDGKDKDVLQ
+412 FDDGKDNRLTEISVTDRWRPFNWFDPTLGINIDRSPINYTPKPLKYTPVTTDYTDVDTSTNTPVSTIATAPSNQ
-423 NLWIPQNPLN
+423 
-433 LSLNSFNS
+433 NS
-441 SIESDTAPFMIMPS
+441 S
-455 TTSSRS
+455 
-461 TVSTTSQPSTT
+461 
-472 QKSPE
+472 
-477 RTTTRT
+477 
-483 DTGSE
+483 
-488 SPSGFFKWL
+488 
-497 GKLTNNND
+497 NNNSRNRQD
-505 DGNDMIPAWQ
+505 LIPAWQ
-515 RIMPSAFG
+515 RIVPSAFG

-535 KEPIRYTNTY
+535 KEPIRYTNMY

-580 YSVDTAGGL
+580 YSVDMAGGL
-589 SGGQRVAARIAN
+589 SGGQRAAARIAN

-616 SAQNNKY
+616 AAQNNKY
-623 KSAYYDALMKAGQ
+623 KAAYYDALMKAGE
-636 ADRTARMAAAQQ
+636 ADRSARMTAAQQ

-675 NNAYANEFKYRTYM
+675 NNAYANEFKYQTYR
-689 DTADIYRQKLTADQ
+689 DTASIYRQELDDKR
-703 KAAAANAK
+703 K
-711 NALARNNNPSTTT
+711 ALAAGYNSSKATNNNPTTT
-724 TTTRSTTTNPY
+724 TVNYSSLLPSVTQQPTQTIITPFGSIPIWNNP
-735 VNPAVMLDF
+735 LDF
-744 SNPFNLP
+744 SFKNLMKYA
-751 SFQFTP
+751 S
-757 DYSLTNWLRRGAI
+757 

>member
-11 NVKPQYDTGKSSFAP
+11 NVKPQYDAGKSSFAP

-39 NTEIGPKSPSINTLS
+39 NTEIGPKAPSLNALS
-54 SALNPDNLGTTAVSS
+54 SALNPASITNI
-69 LSKAGGPSPVS
+69 SKSGGPSPVS
-80 ALSQVGFGQKL
+80 ALSQAGFGQKL
-91 KAGFN
+91 SAGFN
-96 AANKAIGQ
+96 VANKAIGQ
-104 VMNKIPIM
+104 VMNKIPVM

-155 NQVDGSEEIEAL
+155 NQVDGSDELEAL
-167 KSQNKANTINTT
+167 KSQNKANTISTAV
-179 ISGASLGAKVAG
+179 SGATLGSKIAG
-191 PIGGIIGGIGGLI
+191 PIGGIIGGIGGLV

-212 RKKKLERRIREARR
+212 RKKELERRIREAQR
-226 LNNRITSYNLSS
+226 LNNRMTSYNLSS

-264 GKDMNKVWTPTG
+264 GKDMNKVWTPAG
-276 YRRGTTNSMVGKG
+276 YRRGATNSMVGKG
-289 ESIVNFNRGTGTLIT
+289 ESIVNFNRGTGTLVT

-327 NDIDWSNGIK
+327 NDIDWTNGMK
-337 FSDQAAPYTAALEI
+337 FADQAAPYTAALEM

-370 KTMDVQQREINKR
+370 RTMDVQQREINKR

-412 FDDGKDKDVLQ
+412 FDDGKDNRLTEISVTDRWRPFNWFDPTLGMNIDRSPINYTPKPLKFTPIPTDYTDVDTPT
-423 NLWIPQNPLN
+423 NTPVSTIT
-433 LSLNSFNS
+433 
-441 SIESDTAPFMIMPS
+441 TAPS
-455 TTSSRS
+455 N
-461 TVSTTSQPSTT
+461 QN
-472 QKSPE
+472 
-477 RTTTRT
+477 
-483 DTGSE
+483 GSNKN
-488 SPSGFFKWL
+488 SGDRQDL
-497 GKLTNNND
+497 
-505 DGNDMIPAWQ
+505 IPAWQ

-535 KEPIRYTNTY
+535 KEPIRYTNMY

-574 AGRRGA
+574 VGRRGA

-601 NIATQRNLSNVYANA
+601 TIATQRNLSNIYANA
-616 SAQNNKY
+616 AAQNNKY
-623 KSAYYDALMKAGQ
+623 KAAYYDALMKAGQ
-636 ADRTARMAAAQQ
+636 ADRTARMTAAQQ

-675 NNAYANEFKYRTYM
+675 NNAYANEFKYRTYL
-689 DTADIYRQKLTADQ
+689 DTANIYRQKLTADQ
-703 KAAAANAK
+703 EAAIANAN
-711 NALARNNNPSTTT
+711 NALAKNNNPSTTT
-724 TTTRSTTTNPY
+724 TTTQSTTTNPY

-744 SNPFNLP
+744 SNSFNLP
-751 SFQFTP
+751 KFQFP
-757 DYSLTNWLRRGAI
+757 IDYSFTNWMRRSAI

>member
-1 MDLKRYKYIK
+1 MDLRKYKYIR
-11 NVKPQYDTGKSSFAP
+11 NVKPQYDAGKSSFAP

-39 NTEIGPKSPSINTLS
+39 NTEIGPKAPSLNTLS
-54 SALNPDNLGTTAVSS
+54 SALNPASITNI
-69 LSKAGGPSPVS
+69 SKSGGPSPIS
-80 ALSQVGFGQKL
+80 ALSQAGFGQKL
-91 KAGFN
+91 TAGFN
-96 AANKAIGQ
+96 VASNAIGQ
-104 VMNKIPIM
+104 VMNKIPVM

-145 TINGVSYERM
+145 TVNGISYERM
-155 NQVDGSEEIEAL
+155 NRVDGSDELEAL
-167 KSQNKANTINTT
+167 KSQNKANVISTAM
-179 ISGASLGAKVAG
+179 SGASLGSKIAG
-191 PIGGIIGGIGGLI
+191 PVGGIIGGIGGFI

-212 RKKKLERRIREARR
+212 RKKELERRIREAQR
-226 LNNRITSYNLSS
+226 LNNRMTSYNLSS

-258 IIYANR
+258 ILYANR
-264 GKDMNKVWTPTG
+264 GKDMNKVWTPAG
-276 YRRGTTNSMVGKG
+276 YRRGATNSMVGKG

-327 NDIDWSNGIK
+327 NDIDWSNGMK
-337 FSDQAAPYTAALEI
+337 FADQAAPYTAALEM
-351 LNKHAERTKDYDK
+351 LNKYVDRTKDYDK

-370 KTMDVQQREINKR
+370 RTMDVQQREINKR

-412 FDDGKDKDVLQ
+412 FDDGKDKDVLK
-423 NLWIPQNPLN
+423 NLWMPQNPLN
-433 LSLNSFNS
+433 LSLNSFNN
-441 SIESDTAPFMIMPS
+441 SIKNNAAPYMVMPY
-455 TTSSRS
+455 TS
-461 TVSTTSQPSTT
+461 TSQSST
-472 QKSPE
+472 SPVTE
-477 RTTTRT
+477 PTTMQRSAVKTTTKP
-483 DTGSE
+483 DTKSK
-488 SPSGFFKWL
+488 SSNGFFKQL
-497 GKLTNNND
+497 GKLVNNANNNSD
-505 DGNDMIPAWQ
+505 LIPTWQ

-535 KEPIRYTNTY
+535 KEPIRYTNMY

-580 YSVDTAGGL
+580 YSVDMAGGL

-623 KSAYYDALMKAGQ
+623 KAAYYDALMKAGE
-636 ADRTARMAAAQQ
+636 ADRSARMTAAQQ

-670 MIDQL
+670 MIDQM
-675 NNAYANEFKYRTYM
+675 NNWYANEFKYKTYR
-689 DTADIYRQKLTADQ
+689 DTADIYRQELDDKR
-703 KAAAANAK
+703 K
-711 NALARNNNPSTTT
+711 ALAAGYNSSKATNNNPTTT
-724 TTTRSTTTNPY
+724 AINYSSLFPSVTQQPAQTFNTPFGSVPIWNNP
-735 VNPAVMLDF
+735 LDWSF
-744 SNPFNLP
+744 KNLMRYA
-751 SFQFTP
+751 S
-757 DYSLTNWLRRGAI
+757 

>member
-11 NVKPQYDTGKSSFAP
+11 NVKPQYDAGKSSFAP

-39 NTEIGPKSPSINTLS
+39 NTEIGPKAPSVNALS
-54 SALNPDNLGTTAVSS
+54 SALNPASITNI
-69 LSKAGGPSPVS
+69 SKSGGPSPIS
-80 ALSQVGFGQKL
+80 ALSQAGFGQKL
-91 KAGFN
+91 SAGFN
-96 AANKAIGQ
+96 VANKAIGQ
-104 VMNKIPIM
+104 VMNKIPVM

-124 FSTKNIVST
+124 FSTKNVIST
-133 DELSQNAGSSEG
+133 DELSQDAGSSEG
-145 TINGVSYERM
+145 TINGISYERM
-155 NQVDGSEEIEAL
+155 NQVDGSDEMKAL
-167 KSQNKANTINTT
+167 KSQNLSNTINTT
-179 ISGASLGAKVAG
+179 MSGASLGAKVAG
-191 PIGGIIGGIGGLI
+191 PIGGIIGGIGGFI

-212 RKKKLERRIREARR
+212 RKKKLERRIREAQR

-327 NDIDWSNGIK
+327 NDVDWSNGIK
-337 FSDQAAPYTAALEI
+337 FADQAAPYTAALEM

-370 KTMDVQQREINKR
+370 RTMDVQQREINKR

-388 DALGN
+388 NALGN

-412 FDDGKDKDVLQ
+412 FDDGKDNRLTEISVTDRWRPF
-423 NLWIPQNPLN
+423 NWFNPTLGIN
-433 LSLNSFNS
+433 IDRSPINYTPKPLKYTPVTTDYTE
-441 SIESDTAPFMIMPS
+441 IDTPANTP
-455 TTSSRS
+455 
-461 TVSTTSQPSTT
+461 VSTTTTAPSN
-472 QKSPE
+472 QNS
-477 RTTTRT
+477 
-483 DTGSE
+483 S
-488 SPSGFFKWL
+488 
-497 GKLTNNND
+497 NNNSR
-505 DGNDMIPAWQ
+505 DGYDMIPAWQ

-559 SLRYDMYPELSAIRN
+559 SLRYDMYPELNAIRN

-589 SGGQRVAARIAN
+589 SAGQRVAARIAN

-616 SAQNNKY
+616 AAQNNKY
-623 KSAYYDALMKAGQ
+623 KAAYYDALMKAGQ
-636 ADRTARMAAAQQ
+636 ADRTARMTAAQQ

-689 DTADIYRQKLTADQ
+689 DTSDIYRQKLTADQ

-711 NALARNNNPSTTT
+711 NALAKNNNPSTTT
-724 TTTRSTTTNPY
+724 TTTQSTTTNPY
-735 VNPAVMLDF
+735 VNPAVTLDF

>member
-39 NTEIGPKSPSINTLS
+39 NTEIGPKAPSVNALS
-54 SALNPDNLGTTAVSS
+54 SALNPANITNI
-69 LSKAGGPSPVS
+69 SKSGGPSPVS
-80 ALSQVGFGQKL
+80 ALSQAGFGQKL
-91 KAGFN
+91 SAGFN
-96 AANKAIGQ
+96 VANKAVGQ
-104 VMNKIPIM
+104 VMNKIPVM

-124 FSTKNIVST
+124 FSTKNVIST
-133 DELSQNAGSSEG
+133 DELSQDAGSSEG
-145 TINGVSYERM
+145 TINGISYERM
-155 NQVDGSEEIEAL
+155 NQVDGSDEMKAL

-179 ISGASLGAKVAG
+179 MSGASLGAKVAG

-212 RKKKLERRIREARR
+212 RKKELERRIREARR

-258 IIYANR
+258 ILYANR

-337 FSDQAAPYTAALEI
+337 FADQAAPYTAALEM

-370 KTMDVQQREINKR
+370 RTMDVQQREINKR

-412 FDDGKDKDVLQ
+412 FDDGKDNRLTEISVTDRWRPF
-423 NLWIPQNPLN
+423 NWFNPALGIN
-433 LSLNSFNS
+433 IDRSPINYTPKPLKYTPVTTDYT
-441 SIESDTAPFMIMPS
+441 EVDTPANTP
-455 TTSSRS
+455 
-461 TVSTTSQPSTT
+461 VSTTTTAPSN
-472 QKSPE
+472 QNS
-477 RTTTRT
+477 
-483 DTGSE
+483 S
-488 SPSGFFKWL
+488 
-497 GKLTNNND
+497 NNNSR
-505 DGNDMIPAWQ
+505 DGYDMIPAWQ

-559 SLRYDMYPELSAIRN
+559 SLRYDMYPELNAIRN

-616 SAQNNKY
+616 AAQNNKY
-623 KSAYYDALMKAGQ
+623 KAAYYDALMKAGQ
-636 ADRTARMAAAQQ
+636 TDRTARMTAAQQ

-703 KAAAANAK
+703 EAAAANAK

-724 TTTRSTTTNPY
+724 TTTQSTTTNPY
-735 VNPAVMLDF
+735 VNPAVTLDF